1 MEKNSKIYVAG
12 HRGMVGSAIVREL
25 ERQGYTNIVTRTHEE
40 LDLCRQADVERFFE
54 DEKPEYVIDAAALVG
69 GIKANSERPAE
80 FMYINMEIQQNLIW
94 TAFKS
99 DVKKFLFLGSAC
111 MYPKECPQPMK
122 EEYLLTGLPEVTNE
136 GYALAKVCG
145 SRLCSY
151 INREYGRE
159 FISAIPAN
167 SYGIGD
173 SFDPEHS
180 HVIPALLMKY
190 HRAKEN
196 GDKEVV
202 LWGTGAAKR
211 EFINNR
217 DIASACIFL
226 MNNYSFPEPINVG
239 TGEEVSII
247 ELSQMI
253 KRITG
258 FEGEIVTDPT
268 KPDGM
273 MRRICDNFKIYAL
286 GWKAEIELEEGIK
299 ELDDFYINK
308 VIVENNNIAEG

>member
-1 MEKNSKIYVAG
+1 
-12 HRGMVGSAIVREL
+12 MVGSAIVREL
-25 ERQGYTNIVTRTHEE
+25 ERQGYTNIVTRTHAE
-40 LDLCRQADVERFFE
+40 LDLCRQADVEKFFE
-54 DEKPEYVIDAAALVG
+54 EEKPEYVIDAAALVG

-99 DVKKFLFLGSAC
+99 GVKKFLFLGSAC

-122 EEYLLTGLPEVTNE
+122 EECLLTGLPEVTNE

-190 HRAKEN
+190 HKAKEN

-226 MNNYSFPEPINVG
+226 MNNYSSPEPINVG
-239 TGEEVSII
+239 SGEEVSIMG
-247 ELSQMI
+247 LSQMI

-273 MRRICDNFKIYAL
+273 MRRICDNSKIYAL

-299 ELDDFYINK
+299 ELD
-308 VIVENNNIAEG
+308 AEFVKQQAV

>member
-1 MEKNSKIYVAG
+1 MQKDSKIYVAG

-25 ERQGYTNIVTRTHEE
+25 ERQGYTNIITRTHAE
-40 LDLCRQADVERFFE
+40 LDLCRQTEVEKFF
-54 DEKPEYVIDAAALVG
+54 DGEKPEYVIDAAALVG
-69 GIKANSERPAE
+69 GIRANSERPAE
-80 FMYINMEIQQNLIW
+80 FMYINMQIQQNLIW
-94 TAFKS
+94 TAFRS
-99 DVKKFLFLGSAC
+99 NVRKFLFLGSAC

-190 HRAKEN
+190 HKAKQG

-202 LWGTGAAKR
+202 LWGTGTAKR

-217 DIASACIFL
+217 DIASACVFL
-226 MNNYSFPEPINVG
+226 LNNYSSPEPINVG
-239 TGEEVSII
+239 TGQEVSIM

-253 KRITG
+253 KHMTG
-258 FEGEIVTDPT
+258 FEGKIVTDPT

-273 MRRICDNFKIYAL
+273 MRRICDNTKISEL
-286 GWKAEIELEEGIK
+286 GWKAEMSLEEGIK
-299 ELDDFYINK
+299 ELNEFYINS
-308 VIVENNNIAEG
+308 INNRGVL

>member
-25 ERQGYTNIVTRTHEE
+25 ERQGYTNIVTRTHAE
-40 LDLCRQADVERFFE
+40 LDLCRQSDVERFF
-54 DEKPEYVIDAAALVG
+54 DEERPEYVIDAAALVG

-80 FMYINMEIQQNLIW
+80 FMYINMQIQQNLIW

-99 DVKKFLFLGSAC
+99 DVKKLLFLGSAC

-122 EEYLLTGLPEVTNE
+122 EEYLLTGIPEVTNE
-136 GYALAKVCG
+136 GYALAKVSG

-190 HRAKEN
+190 HKAKEN

-202 LWGTGAAKR
+202 LWGTGTAKR

-217 DIASACIFL
+217 DIASACVFL
-226 MNNYSFPEPINVG
+226 LNNYSSPEPINVG
-239 TGEEVSII
+239 TGEEVSIM

-253 KRITG
+253 KQITG
-258 FEGEIVTDPT
+258 FDGDIVTDPT

-273 MRRICDNFKIYAL
+273 MRRICDNSKIYAL
-286 GWKAEIELEEGIK
+286 GWKAHVPLDEGIR
-299 ELDDFYINK
+299 ELDDWYCANLK
-308 VIVENNNIAEG
+308 

>member
-25 ERQGYTNIVTRTHEE
+25 ERQGYTNIVTRTHAE
-40 LDLCRQADVERFFE
+40 LDLCRQADVEKFFE
-54 DEKPEYVIDAAALVG
+54 EEKPEYVIDAAALVG

-180 HVIPALLMKY
+180 HVIPALLVKY

-226 MNNYSFPEPINVG
+226 MNNYSSPEPINVG
-239 TGEEVSII
+239 TGEEVSIM

-258 FEGEIVTDPT
+258 FKGEIVTDPT

-273 MRRICDNFKIYAL
+273 MRRICDNSKIYKL
-286 GWKAEIELEEGIK
+286 GWKAEIELEEGIREMDGWYK
-299 ELDDFYINK
+299 SNQNK
-308 VIVENNNIAEG
+308 

>member
-25 ERQGYTNIVTRTHEE
+25 ERQGYTNIVTRTHAE
-40 LDLCRQADVERFFE
+40 LDLCRQADVEKFFE
-54 DEKPEYVIDAAALVG
+54 DERPEYVIDAAALVG

-99 DVKKFLFLGSAC
+99 NVKKFLFLGSAC

-180 HVIPALLMKY
+180 HVIPALLVKY
-190 HRAKEN
+190 HKAKEN

-226 MNNYSFPEPINVG
+226 MNNYASPEPINVG
-239 TGEEVSII
+239 TGEEVSIM

-273 MRRICDNFKIYAL
+273 MRRICDNSKIYAL
-286 GWKAEIELEEGIK
+286 DWRAEIELEEGIR
-299 ELDDFYINK
+299 ELDGWYCANLK
-308 VIVENNNIAEG
+308 

>member
-1 MEKNSKIYVAG
+1 MNKDSKIYVAG
-12 HRGMVGSAIVREL
+12 HRGMVGAAIVREL
-25 ERQGYTNIVTRTHEE
+25 ERQGYTNIITRTHTE
-40 LDLCRQADVERFFE
+40 LDLCRQADVERFFAE
-54 DEKPEYVIDAAALVG
+54 EKPEYVVDAAALVG

-80 FMYINMEIQQNLIW
+80 FLHINMQIQENLIW
-94 TAFKS
+94 TAFNS
-99 DVKKFLFLGSAC
+99 GMKKFLFLGSAC

-122 EEYLLTGLPEVTNE
+122 EEYLLTGLPEITNE

-180 HVIPALLMKY
+180 HVIPALLVKY
-190 HRAKEN
+190 HKAKQN
-196 GDKEVV
+196 GDKAVV

-226 MNNYSFPEPINVG
+226 LNNYASPEPINVG

-247 ELSQMI
+247 ELSQMV
-253 KRITG
+253 KKITG

-273 MRRICDNFKIYAL
+273 MRRICDNSRIYAM
-286 GWKAEIELEEGIK
+286 GWKSSVPLRDGIEKLYKWYLSQTGSGEDRNG
-299 ELDDFYINK
+299 
-308 VIVENNNIAEG
+308 

>member
-1 MEKNSKIYVAG
+1 MSGRDELMDKDSKIYVAG

-25 ERQGYTNIVTRTHEE
+25 ECQGYTNIITRTHSE
-40 LDLCRQADVERFFE
+40 LELCRQADVECFFAE
-54 DEKPEYVIDAAALVG
+54 EKPEYVIDAAALVG

-80 FMYINMEIQQNLIW
+80 FLYVNMQIQQNLIW
-94 TAFKS
+94 AAFES
-99 DVKKFLFLGSAC
+99 GVKKFLFLGSAC

-122 EEYLLTGLPEVTNE
+122 EEYLLTGRPEVTNE
-136 GYALAKVCG
+136 GYALAKICG

-159 FISAIPAN
+159 FISAIPVN

-190 HRAKEN
+190 HKAKAE
-196 GDKEVV
+196 GQKEVV
-202 LWGTGAAKR
+202 LWGTGTAKR

-226 MNNYSFPEPINVG
+226 LENYSSAEPINVG
-239 TGEEVSII
+239 TGEEVSIM
-247 ELSQMI
+247 ELSQMV

-258 FEGEIVTDPT
+258 FEGDIVTDPT

-273 MRRICDNFKIYAL
+273 MRRLCDSSRIREM
-286 GWKAEIELEEGIK
+286 GWKANIDLRNGIRELYDWY
-299 ELDDFYINK
+299 LRTL
-308 VIVENNNIAEG
+308 

>member
-1 MEKNSKIYVAG
+1 MMEKNSKIYVAG

-25 ERQGYTNIVTRTHEE
+25 EWQGYTNIVTRTHAE
-40 LDLCRQADVERFFE
+40 LDLCRQVDVEKFFE
-54 DEKPEYVIDAAALVG
+54 DERPEYVIDAAALVG

-80 FMYINMEIQQNLIW
+80 FMYINMQIQQSLIW
-94 TAFKS
+94 AAFKS

-180 HVIPALLMKY
+180 HVIPALLVKY
-190 HRAKEN
+190 HKAKEN
-196 GDKEVV
+196 GDKEVA

-211 EFINNR
+211 EFINNK

-226 MNNYSFPEPINVG
+226 MNNYSSPEPINVG
-239 TGEEVSII
+239 TGEEVSIMG
-247 ELSQMI
+247 LSQTI

-273 MRRICDNFKIYAL
+273 MRRICDNSKIYEL
-286 GWKAEIELEEGIK
+286 GWKAEVSLEEGIK
-299 ELDDFYINK
+299 ELD
-308 VIVENNNIAEG
+308 AEFVKQQAV

>member
-12 HRGMVGSAIVREL
+12 HRGMVGSAIGREL
-25 ERQGYTNIVTRTHEE
+25 ERQGYTNIVTRTHAE
-40 LDLCRQADVERFFE
+40 LDLCRQADVEKFFE
-54 DEKPEYVIDAAALVG
+54 EEKPEYVIDAAALVG

-80 FMYINMEIQQNLIW
+80 FMYINMQIQQNLIW
-94 TAFKS
+94 PAFKS
-99 DVKKFLFLGSAC
+99 GVKKFLFLGSAC
-111 MYPKECPQPMK
+111 MYPKECPQPMR

-180 HVIPALLMKY
+180 HVIPALLVKY
-190 HRAKEN
+190 HKAKEN

-226 MNNYSFPEPINVG
+226 MNNYSSPEPINVG
-239 TGEEVSII
+239 TGEEVSIM

-273 MRRICDNFKIYAL
+273 MRRICDNSKIYEL
-286 GWKAEIELEEGIK
+286 GWEAEISLEEGIR
-299 ELDDFYINK
+299 ELDDWYI
-308 VIVENNNIAEG
+308 ENGRRNV

>member
-12 HRGMVGSAIVREL
+12 HRGMVGSAIVHEL
-25 ERQGYTNIVTRTHEE
+25 ERQGYTNIVTRTHAE
-40 LDLCRQADVERFFE
+40 LDLCRQTDVERFF
-54 DEKPEYVIDAAALVG
+54 DEEEPEYVMDAAALVG

-80 FMYINMEIQQNLIW
+80 FMYINMQIQQNLIW
-94 TAFKS
+94 TAFNS
-99 DVKKFLFLGSAC
+99 GVRKFLFLGSAC

-190 HRAKEN
+190 HKAKKN

-202 LWGTGAAKR
+202 LWGTGTVKR

-226 MNNYSFPEPINVG
+226 LNNYSSPEPVNVG
-239 TGEEVSII
+239 TGEEISIL
-247 ELSQMI
+247 ELSRMI
-253 KRITG
+253 RRITG

-273 MRRICDNFKIYAL
+273 MRRMCDNSKIYEL
-286 GWKAEIELEEGIK
+286 GWKAEIPLEEGIR
-299 ELDDFYINK
+299 ELDAWYIKNGRRD
-308 VIVENNNIAEG
+308 E